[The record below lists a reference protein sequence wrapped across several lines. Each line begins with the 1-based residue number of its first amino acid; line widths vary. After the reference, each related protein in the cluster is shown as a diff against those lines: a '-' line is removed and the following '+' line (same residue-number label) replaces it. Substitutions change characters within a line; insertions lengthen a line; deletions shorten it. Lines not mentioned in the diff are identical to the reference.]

1 MKKLLSI
8 SLAMLL
14 LATASPTSQGIR
26 TLVKMGEFVHHFIH
40 HVVCDQEQLGIG
52 GYLKLHYSDHEHHEA
67 DHHEHENLPFS
78 HHDDQQGTT
87 LQTLLLLQHQSES
100 LTLSRPDFDIMPLN
114 PLTGRWHSTSYLHD
128 IWQPPRA

>member
-1 MKKLLSI
+1 MKRLLPI
-8 SLAMLL
+8 SLSMLL

-40 HVVCDQEQLGIG
+40 HVVCDQERLGIG
-52 GYLKLHYSDHEHHEA
+52 GYVKLHYSDHEHHEA

-78 HHDDQQGTT
+78 HHHEHQSLN
-87 LQTLLLLQHQSES
+87 LQTLWLFAHHHEITVFHHQEP
-100 LTLSRPDFDIMPLN
+100 TATPMKPRVAH
-114 PLTGRWHSTSYLHD
+114 WHSSAYLHD